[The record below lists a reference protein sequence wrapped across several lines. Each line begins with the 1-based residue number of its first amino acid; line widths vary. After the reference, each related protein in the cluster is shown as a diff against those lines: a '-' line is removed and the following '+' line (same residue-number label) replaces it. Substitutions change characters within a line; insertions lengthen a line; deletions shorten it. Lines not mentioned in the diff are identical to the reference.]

1 MKILYNIFTTKN
13 QRRLSTMLNNNIV
26 SKFLGICNV
35 NIDDFKE
42 TDKNFE
48 IYIST
53 NPISHVCPCCGNHTA
68 YIHDYRL
75 QKIKHSVINGKTI
88 FLMLNK
94 RRYVCPNCHKKFA
107 ENYSFLPKYYH
118 SSNVFFY
125 NILLHLKSK
134 SSFKDIAKHFNVSTN
149 TVQRAFKLLNT
160 PYKTTLPTVLGIDEF
175 KGNTGGEKYNLI
187 LTDLNNNKL
196 WDILPSRKKTEIISY
211 FRRFPLSERAK
222 VRVFV
227 MDMTNNYCN
236 ISWLFPNAQ
245 IVVDRYHFIRQ
256 VYWALDNVR
265 KRVQKSFPNDKRL
278 HFKHNRRILFKEYSS
293 LNEEQQAV
301 LRRMLDQNED
311 LYTAWSLK
319 EWFIDIKKIKN
330 PAFAEK
336 ELHNWLNSARE
347 SNLPEFKACI
357 SAFHNWFGYIINS
370 FTHKFTNGFTEGMN
384 NNIKVLKRIA
394 YGYRNFENFRN
405 RILHCFG

>member
-1 MKILYNIFTTKN
+1 
-13 QRRLSTMLNNNIV
+13 MLDDFVLIQ
-26 SKFLGICNV
+26 SKFEELDN
-35 NIDDFKE
+35 
-42 TDKNFE
+42 NFN

-53 NPISHVCPCCGNHTA
+53 NPKQHICPHCGKTTT

-75 QKIKHSVINGKTI
+75 QKIKHLVINGKPI
-88 FLMLNK
+88 FLILNK
-94 RRYVCPNCHKKFA
+94 RRYVCHHCGKRFA
-107 ENYSFLPKYYH
+107 EQYSFLPKYYH
-118 SSNVFFY
+118 STNVLLF
-125 NILLHLKSK
+125 NILFSLRSK
-134 SSFKDIAKHFNVSTN
+134 ASFKDIAKQFLVSTN
-149 TVQRAFKLLNT
+149 TIQRAFKLLNT

-187 LTDLNNNKL
+187 LTDLKNNKL
-196 WDILPSRKKTEIISY
+196 WDILPSRKKTDIISY
-211 FRRFPLSERAK
+211 FRRFPLSERLK

-227 MDMTNNYCN
+227 MDMTNNYYDV
-236 ISWLFPNAQ
+236 SWLFPNAQ

-265 KRVQKSFPNDKRL
+265 KRVQKNFPDNKRL
-278 HFKHNRRILFKEYSS
+278 HFKHNRRFLFKEYSS
-293 LNEEQQAV
+293 LNKEQQAV

-319 EWFIDIKKIKN
+319 EWFISVKRIRK

-347 SNLPEFKACI
+347 SNLPEFNACI
-357 SAFHNWFGYIINS
+357 SALHNWFRYIINS
-370 FTHKFTNGFTEGMN
+370 YKHKYTNGFTEGMN

-394 YGYRNFENFRN
+394 YGYRNFNNFRN

>member
-1 MKILYNIFTTKN
+1 
-13 QRRLSTMLNNNIV
+13 MLNNNIV
-26 SKFLGICNV
+26 SKILGIS
-35 NIDDFKE
+35 NIKI
-42 TDKNFE
+42 DKFEELDNNFN

-53 NPISHVCPCCGNHTA
+53 NPKQHICPRCGKITM

-75 QKIKHSVINGKTI
+75 QKIKHLVINGKPI
-88 FLMLNK
+88 FLILNK
-94 RRYVCPNCHKKFA
+94 RRYVCHHCGKRFA
-107 ENYSFLPKYYH
+107 EQYSFLPKYYH
-118 SSNVFFY
+118 STNVLLF
-125 NILLHLKSK
+125 NILFSLRSK
-134 SSFKDIAKHFNVSTN
+134 ASFKDIAKQFHVSTN
-149 TVQRAFKLLNT
+149 TIQRAFKLLNT

-187 LTDLNNNKL
+187 LTDLQNNKL
-196 WDILPSRKKTEIISY
+196 WDILPSRKKTDIISY
-211 FRRFPLSERAK
+211 FRRFPLSERLK

-227 MDMTNNYCN
+227 MDMTNNYCDV
-236 ISWLFPNAQ
+236 SWLFPNAQ

-265 KRVQKSFPNDKRL
+265 KRVQKTFPDNKRL
-278 HFKHNRRILFKEYSS
+278 HFKHNRRFLFKEYSS
-293 LNEEQQAV
+293 LNDEQQIV

-319 EWFIDIKKIKN
+319 EWFISVKRIRK

-347 SNLPEFKACI
+347 SNLPEFNACI
-357 SAFHNWFGYIINS
+357 SALHNWFRYIINS
-370 FTHKFTNGFTEGMN
+370 YKHKYTNGFTEGMN

-394 YGYRNFENFRN
+394 YGYRNFNNFRN

>member
-1 MKILYNIFTTKN
+1 
-13 QRRLSTMLNNNIV
+13 MLNANIV
-26 SKFLGICNV
+26 SKILGISNV
-35 NIDDFKE
+35 NIDK
-42 TDKNFE
+42 FE
-48 IYIST
+48 ELGNIFNIYIST
-53 NPISHVCPCCGNHTA
+53 NPKQHVCPHCGRATA

-75 QKIKHSVINGKTI
+75 QKIKHSVINGKPI
-88 FLMLNK
+88 FLILNK
-94 RRYVCPNCHKKFA
+94 RRYVCLHCGKRFA
-107 ENYSFLPKYYH
+107 EQYSFLPKYYH
-118 SSNVFFY
+118 STNVLLF
-125 NILLHLKSK
+125 NILFSLSSK
-134 SSFKDIAKHFNVSTN
+134 ASFKDIAKQFHVSTN
-149 TVQRAFKLLNT
+149 TVQRAFKLLNN

-187 LTDLNNNKL
+187 LTDLKNNKL
-196 WDILPSRKKTEIISY
+196 WDILPSRKKTDIISY
-211 FRRFPLSERAK
+211 FRRFPLSERLK

-227 MDMTNNYCN
+227 MDMTNNYCDV
-236 ISWLFPNAQ
+236 SWLFPNAQ

-265 KRVQKSFPNDKRL
+265 KRVQKAFPDDKRL
-278 HFKHNRRILFKEYSS
+278 HFKHNRRFLFKEYSS
-293 LNEEQQAV
+293 LNNEQQAV

-319 EWFIDIKKIKN
+319 EWFISVKRIHK

-347 SNLPEFKACI
+347 SNLPEFSACI
-357 SAFHNWFGYIINS
+357 SALHNWFRYIINS
-370 FTHKFTNGFTEGMN
+370 YKHKFTNGFTEGMN

-394 YGYRNFENFRN
+394 YGYRNFSNFRN